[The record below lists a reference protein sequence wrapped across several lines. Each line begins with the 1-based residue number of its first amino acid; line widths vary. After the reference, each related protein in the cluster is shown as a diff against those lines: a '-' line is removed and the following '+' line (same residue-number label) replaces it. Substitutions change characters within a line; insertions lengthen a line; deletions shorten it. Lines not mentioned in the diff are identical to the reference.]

1 MKERKYLKQLNRLLM
16 ILLSVFL
23 ISCSSDAS
31 PLTNGDAHVTEE
43 MHETIS
49 NYLVTKNASMYAPT
63 DKQFEVHRVYGTS
76 EVEGIIHVYLWS
88 YYSGFNMSTG
98 HEEQSGHSLPALI
111 HLKKNDTGYEVV
123 KYQEPEDGS
132 EWVTSLEK
140 MFPKRYV
147 QKAKRDA
154 GNVGDLKKEM
164 NERVKQW
171 LDEM

>member
-63 DKQFEVHRVYGTS
+63 DQQFEVHRIYGTS
-76 EVEGIIHVYLWS
+76 EADGVTHVYLWS
-88 YYSGFNMSTG
+88 YYNGFNVSTG
-98 HEEQSGHSLPALI
+98 AEEQSGHSLPVLI
-111 HLKKNDTGYEVV
+111 HLKKNEDGYEVV

-132 EWVTSLEK
+132 GWVTSLEK
-140 MFPKRYV
+140 MFPKRYA

-164 NERVKQW
+164 NERVRQW

>member
-88 YYSGFNMSTG
+88 YYNGFNMSTG

-164 NERVKQW
+164 NERVRQW